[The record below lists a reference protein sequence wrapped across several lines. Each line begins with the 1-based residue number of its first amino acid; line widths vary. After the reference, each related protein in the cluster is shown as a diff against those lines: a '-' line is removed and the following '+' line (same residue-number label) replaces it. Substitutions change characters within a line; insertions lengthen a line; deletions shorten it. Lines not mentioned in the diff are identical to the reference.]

1 MEQNFIFA
9 FAQESSN
16 ISVGYIERIRPG
28 YERMP
33 KVYNS
38 FEKILWLLQ
47 YWHVLTGKILCS
59 IMPTIS
65 TYLTTIFTSDKMV
78 Y

>member
-1 MEQNFIFA
+1 MKQNFIFA

-28 YERMP
+28 YEQMP

-38 FEKILWLLQ
+38 FEKKL
-47 YWHVLTGKILCS
+47 
-59 IMPTIS
+59 
-65 TYLTTIFTSDKMV
+65 
-78 Y
+78 

>member
-28 YERMP
+28 YEQMP

-38 FEKILWLLQ
+38 FEKKIVTLAT
-47 YWHVLTGKILCS
+47 LTCFNSK
-59 IMPTIS
+59 S
-65 TYLTTIFTSDKMV
+65 TM
-78 Y
+78 

>member
-1 MEQNFIFA
+1 MKQNFIFA

-33 KVYNS
+33 KVYNW
-38 FEKILWLLQ
+38 FKN
-47 YWHVLTGKILCS
+47 VL
-59 IMPTIS
+59 
-65 TYLTTIFTSDKMV
+65 
-78 Y
+78 

>member
-33 KVYNS
+33 KVYNW
-38 FEKILWLLQ
+38 FKN
-47 YWHVLTGKILCS
+47 VL
-59 IMPTIS
+59 
-65 TYLTTIFTSDKMV
+65 
-78 Y
+78 